1 MRLRNALARKM
12 NAPVSFV
19 RAAYERFHEER
30 CLQLASSL
38 TYTTLLALVPL
49 ITVALAIAT
58 AFPVFGEWTGQ
69 LDGWLAKNVLP
80 RQISGAITNYV
91 GQFSAAA
98 AKLTAVGIVVLAMT
112 AVMLMLTIDRGL
124 NQIFRV
130 SRPRPLVQRLLM
142 YWAVL
147 TLGPVL
153 IGASI
158 SMTSYLVSASLGYA
172 KELPLLRFEIL
183 RVAPFLLTSAAI
195 TLIFLIVPNR
205 RVRLRHALIG
215 GVTAGIAFELMQRGF
230 ALYIARFPTYTL
242 VYGAFAAIPIFLV
255 WLYLSWVV
263 VLIGA
268 TVAAM
273 LPGYRRAER
282 RGRPAGLQLYEAL
295 EVLGCLVEA
304 QRRGRVLPVAEIVG
318 DLQLAP
324 DQIERLI
331 EPMERSG
338 WVARVGG
345 EGWVLAREARSLRMA
360 DVYRAFVLDAERAR
374 GQLGPRTSALQE
386 LVAGQ
391 QSVLERRMQ
400 MPLSEL
406 FGTAPAAADEGGRRE
421 RAFEL
426 LARGRE
432 QK

>member
-304 QRRGRVLPVAEIVG
+304 QRRGRVLLVAEIVG

-360 DVYRAFVLDAERAR
+360 DVYRAFVLDAEHVR
-374 GQLGPRTSALQE
+374 GQVGARTSALRE